1 MMSQFLFLLVARYC
15 CSSKE
20 QERAHAKRLINMK
33 SREREREKNQS
44 LQHFFFV
51 TNNALHRTGLHRFK
65 GIFFKLKKKSFE
77 MVNKFLS
84 YRLFPP

>member
-1 MMSQFLFLLVARYC
+1 MSQFLFLLVARYC
-15 CSSKE
+15 CSSKG

-33 SREREREKNQS
+33 SRERERKIKFFNI
-44 LQHFFFV
+44 FFFV

-65 GIFFKLKKKSFE
+65 GIFFKLKKKNFE